1 VNVSVLDETGAIEI
15 FVDGVSKLNVQGI
28 ELRTRGDS
36 VFRGI
41 QAQTFF
47 GWVQDKSE
55 NVAGRGCKLIA
66 YVSLGMFGGLIRG
79 HSTDWASPKDQTA
92 WFKDWSLAI
101 IN

>member
-47 GWVQDKSE
+47 G
-55 NVAGRGCKLIA
+55 
-66 YVSLGMFGGLIRG
+66 
-79 HSTDWASPKDQTA
+79 
-92 WFKDWSLAI
+92 
-101 IN
+101 

>member
-1 VNVSVLDETGAIEI
+1 MTVTQRIKLNDVGNSNGQYILLYRSCSRQTRKRLTFSGYTCTGVNETGAIEI

-47 GWVQDKSE
+47 G
-55 NVAGRGCKLIA
+55 
-66 YVSLGMFGGLIRG
+66 
-79 HSTDWASPKDQTA
+79 
-92 WFKDWSLAI
+92 
-101 IN
+101 